1 MWGPPGCGKTTIARL
16 LADETEYEFCPLSA
30 VFSGVSDL
38 RKIFTDAK
46 IHRSSGKQTLLFV
59 DEIHRFNRAQQDAF
73 LPYVEDGTVTLLG
86 ATTENPSF
94 ELIPALLSRCQLV
107 VLRRLEEIALEEI
120 LLSCE
125 RSIDRS
131 LPLTDEARTHLV
143 KMADGDGR
151 FLLNLANEVLNLPNS
166 KVLNKEKLAE
176 TLQRRAPLYDKGQE
190 GHYNLISA
198 LHKSLRGSDVDAS
211 LYWLARML
219 VGGEQPL
226 FIARRLVRFAVEDV
240 GMAEPQALIQ
250 ALAAKQ
256 AYEFIGSPEGELVL
270 VQCVIFLATSPKS
283 NAAYRAFGAASA
295 AAKRTGSLMPPKHIL
310 NAQTQMMKELGY
322 ADGYAYDH
330 DEKEAFSGQNYFP
343 DAIHREEYYRP
354 SDRGYEKEISKRIRY
369 WAELREDKGSVVGG

>member
-1 MWGPPGCGKTTIARL
+1 
-16 LADETEYEFCPLSA
+16 
-30 VFSGVSDL
+30 
-38 RKIFTDAK
+38 
-46 IHRSSGKQTLLFV
+46 
-59 DEIHRFNRAQQDAF
+59 
-73 LPYVEDGTVTLLG
+73 
-86 ATTENPSF
+86 
-94 ELIPALLSRCQLV
+94 
-107 VLRRLEEIALEEI
+107 
-120 LLSCE
+120 
-125 RSIDRS
+125 
-131 LPLTDEARTHLV
+131 
-143 KMADGDGR
+143 
-151 FLLNLANEVLNLPNS
+151 
-166 KVLNKEKLAE
+166 
-176 TLQRRAPLYDKGQE
+176 
-190 GHYNLISA
+190 
-198 LHKSLRGSDVDAS
+198 
-211 LYWLARML
+211 ML

-295 AAKRTGSLMPPKHIL
+295 AANRTGSLMPPKHIL
-310 NAQTQMMKELGY
+310 NAPTQMMKELGY

-369 WAELREDKGSVVGG
+369 WAKLREDKGPVVGG